1 MANFSYPY
9 TTQPIYPQAV
19 SPMQSNAYPTQMNV
33 GITQPQNVGNSQM
46 QMQIQ
51 DGGFVT
57 LPNEEMVYTY
67 PVGLGK
73 SVSFKIEGKPIVME
87 KTVFS
92 QFESPRIKR
101 FRLVEEDAEKSE
113 NRPKEVSDIDKL
125 KSDIRE
131 IWGKL
136 DEIENS
142 KKNPQRRENK
152 NGES

>member
-1 MANFSYPY
+1 MPNYNYPY
-9 TTQPIYPQAV
+9 YPTQT
-19 SPMQSNAYPTQMNV
+19 NAYSTQMNV
-33 GITQPQNVGNSQM
+33 GSTQPTQTP
-46 QMQIQ
+46 MQIQ

-57 LPNEEMVYTY
+57 LPSEEMVYTY

-101 FRLVEEDAEKSE
+101 FRLVEEEAEKSAE
-113 NRPKEVSDIDKL
+113 TREMSDIDKV
-125 KSDIRE
+125 KSDIKE

-142 KKNPQRRENK
+142 KKYTPKRENK

>member
-1 MANFSYPY
+1 MAYNYPY
-9 TTQPIYPQAV
+9 QTYPQ
-19 SPMQSNAYPTQMNV
+19 SSYPTQSNNFNALGTPMNV
-33 GITQPQNVGNSQM
+33 GATQPQNVGNP

-57 LPNEEMVYTY
+57 LPSEEMVYTY

-101 FRLVEEDAEKSE
+101 FRLVEEEAQKSE
-113 NRPKEVSDIDKL
+113 EKPRETSDIDKL

-142 KKNPQRRENK
+142 KKNPPRRENK

>member
-1 MANFSYPY
+1 MPNYNYPY
-9 TTQPIYPQAV
+9 YPTQN
-19 SPMQSNAYPTQMNV
+19 NAYPTQMNV
-33 GITQPQNVGNSQM
+33 GSTQTTQM
-46 QMQIQ
+46 PMQIQ

-57 LPNEEMVYTY
+57 LPSEEMVYTY

-92 QFESPRIKR
+92 QFEAPKVRR
-101 FRLVEEDAEKSE
+101 FRLVEEEAEKPTES
-113 NRPKEVSDIDKL
+113 RDFSDIDKV
-125 KSDIRE
+125 KSDIKE

-142 KKNPQRRENK
+142 KKYTPKRENK

>member
-1 MANFSYPY
+1 MAYNYPY
-9 TTQPIYPQAV
+9 QTYPQ
-19 SPMQSNAYPTQMNV
+19 SSYPTQSNGFNALGTPMNV
-33 GITQPQNVGNSQM
+33 GATQPQNVGNP

-57 LPNEEMVYTY
+57 LPSEEMVYTY
-67 PVGLGK
+67 PVGLGN

-101 FRLVEEDAEKSE
+101 FRLVEEEAEKSAE
-113 NRPKEVSDIDKL
+113 TREMSDIDKV
-125 KSDIRE
+125 KSDIKE

-142 KKNPQRRENK
+142 KKYTPKRENK